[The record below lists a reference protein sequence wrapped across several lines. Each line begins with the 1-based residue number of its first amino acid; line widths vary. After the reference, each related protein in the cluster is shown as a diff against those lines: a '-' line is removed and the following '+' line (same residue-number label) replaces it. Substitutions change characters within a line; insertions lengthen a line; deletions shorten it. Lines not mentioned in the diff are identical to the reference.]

1 MRSAWKLWK
10 GPDYSSM
17 VEHGTNKRLALDAN
31 VALDLAVGLEFA
43 HDFCEE
49 FRARGYSLLLAPTA
63 AEEIWLIQS
72 NSSHP
77 QRRLATKALR
87 DLTRWGID
95 LLELKSHLQPVAKSI
110 GRSFAQRLI
119 HAGHLP
125 PEELNDGMILAETA
139 LADIP
144 VLVTRD
150 RHLLNIE
157 EVDLLVC
164 LQAADLPPVKPAHPR
179 SLWRA
184 IR

>member
-1 MRSAWKLWK
+1 MAEYGLS
-10 GPDYSSM
+10 
-17 VEHGTNKRLALDAN
+17 KRLALDAN
-31 VALDLAVGLEFA
+31 VPLDLAAGLDLA
-43 HDFCEE
+43 HDFCEN
-49 FRARGYSLLLAPTA
+49 FQARGYHLLLAPTA
-63 AEEIWLIQS
+63 AEEIWLIHQ

-77 QRRLATKALR
+77 KRKLATKALR

-110 GRSFAQRLI
+110 GRAFAQRLI
-119 HAGHLP
+119 RAGHLP
-125 PEELNDGMILAETA
+125 PEETNDGIIVAETA
-139 LADIP
+139 LAEIP

-164 LQAADLPPVKPAHPR
+164 LQAADLPPVKPVHPR
-179 SLWRA
+179 LLWRA